1 MAIKNRNIFVRAC
14 PIAQSGVVEIKDFS
28 FSIWTEYPSHNP
40 FNIDLNLQEAKSV
53 YKLLEKEIKD
63 KENWIKKNYG
73 DEISNAKLIAAAPE
87 LLEALELISGMS
99 SLLLDDKYFREFT
112 VAVCKNAIAK
122 ATNLKDESKP

>member
-73 DEISNAKLIAAAPE
+73 DEISNAKLIAASPD
-87 LLEALELISGMS
+87 LLRLIKQVLPDNMGGYPD
-99 SLLLDDKYFREFT
+99 LFHPDQGWENWEKEVLQ
-112 VAVCKNAIAK
+112 VIAK
-122 ATNLKDESKP
+122 IEGEKL